1 MITSQR
7 TFGVELEMGL
17 VGDTDVHTAVRK
29 LNQKAQELNWSIVDD
44 ASLKGFNY
52 SLEARSP
59 ILKGEE
65 GEKNFRAFCDYA
77 KAIGFVTNQ
86 SCGTHVHLG
95 GEDFSKREDL
105 KEVSM
110 PEFFEN
116 AFTKGY
122 NQGVAFDIDAYE
134 LILNSSN
141 EYFNE
146 FVVQANNDEDF
157 TLRCRLP
164 NGLYSR
170 LVRTRLYVEEFNRF
184 INLVIKKSKLDK
196 IMGDDKGDPGYEEE
210 TMVRL
215 GKDIKID
222 DVIFL
227 SRPIVENVH
236 KLKNLFLFYTSFDS
250 VLFSMLPKSRR
261 VPNKYCKP
269 LSYSYSI
276 PKIEQ
281 IKTMGNLEKLWYS
294 QKATSDLVEAKRD
307 YKHPSRRHSVNLHS
321 LLGGIGTVEVRLH
334 DGSLDSKEI
343 LQWVELHQFIL
354 DSISRDRLQRD
365 SCQIAAQTN
374 DLETKLE
381 LMIQS
386 IGIPKN
392 LIDYIKHQIRTNK

>member
-17 VGDTDVHTAVRK
+17 AGGTDVNMAVRK
-29 LNQKAQELNWSIVDD
+29 LTSKAKELNWSIVDD
-44 ASLKGFNY
+44 ASLKNFDY
-52 SLEARSP
+52 ALEARSP
-59 ILKGEE
+59 ILQGEE
-65 GEKNFRAFCDYA
+65 GEKNFKAFCDYA
-77 KAIGFVTNQ
+77 KAIGFTTNP

-110 PEFFEN
+110 AEFFDN

-134 LILNSSN
+134 LLVNSSG

-146 FVVQANNDEDF
+146 FVVQANNDEEF
-157 TLRCRLP
+157 ALKCKLP
-164 NGLYSR
+164 SGLYSR

-184 INLVIKKSKLDK
+184 INLVIKKSKLEKLLGLEKDEVL
-196 IMGDDKGDPGYEEE
+196 DDD

-215 GKDIKID
+215 GKDIKIE

-261 VPNKYCKP
+261 EPNKYCKP
-269 LSYSYSI
+269 LSYSYPI

-281 IKTMGNLEKLWYS
+281 IRTMGNLEKLWYS
-294 QKATSDLVEAKRD
+294 QKATTDLVHAKRD

-354 DSISRDRLQRD
+354 DSISNDRLQRD
-365 SCQIAAQTN
+365 ACQIAAQTN
-374 DLETKLE
+374 DLETKLS
-381 LMIQS
+381 LMINA

-392 LIDYIKHQIRTNK
+392 LVDYIKHQIRTNK